1 MEETEKTTNNDLQE
15 KAWIEIVKQFE
26 VLFSRVAKTQ
36 EELEKKNA
44 ELERAKAEL
53 EEAYNKLEH
62 YKERIENYSRELEIK
77 VAERTRELE
86 RMNQELQ
93 EANRQILEADRL
105 KSEFL
110 ANMSHELRTP
120 LNSIIGFSKVMLK
133 GIDGPLTEMQ
143 RSDLTS
149 IYESGKH
156 LLEIINDLLDISK
169 IEAKKMV
176 LEKEELDVKE
186 VIEDVVST
194 CEVLTKEKNLEFIVE
209 VDENLPIIEADRTRV
224 RQILFNILSNA
235 IKFTDRGSVTLKVEN
250 RGDEILFCV
259 KDTGIGI
266 KKEDAPLVFEKFRQI
281 DGSPSRKAGGTGLGM
296 PIAKEFVKMH
306 GGRIWFDS
314 VYGKGTSFY
323 FTLPVFHIEEPK
335 IIEKPPLPEKEET
348 GIPILAIEDDLDVIK
363 LYDRYLNKEG
373 YRVIANPDPTTA
385 LQKAKEV
392 KPFAILLDIMMPKK
406 SGWEVIKELKEDCE
420 TKDIPIIISSII
432 DDKKYGFE
440 LGATDYLVKPIQE
453 KELLDSLNRLASS
466 AKRICIIEDNPLDV
480 RLIIRI
486 LSQEKYIFTI
496 AENGRKGLEAIRDK
510 RPDLIILDMM
520 LPEMDGFQFLC
531 EVRKDP
537 TLANIPIIIITQ
549 MDLYDVRERVL
560 KDEGLNI
567 KYLLQKGVFTEEELV
582 NDVISILRAQRK
594 ANERQ

>member
-1 MEETEKTTNNDLQE
+1 
-15 KAWIEIVKQFE
+15 
-26 VLFSRVAKTQ
+26 
-36 EELEKKNA
+36 
-44 ELERAKAEL
+44 
-53 EEAYNKLEH
+53 
-62 YKERIENYSRELEIK
+62 

-169 IEAKKMV
+169 IEAKKIV
-176 LEKEELDVKE
+176 LEKERLNVKE
-186 VIEDVVST
+186 VIEDVVLT
-194 CEVLTKEKNLEFIVE
+194 CEVLTKEKNLEFIVDVE
-209 VDENLPIIEADRTRV
+209 EDLPIIEADRTRV

-235 IKFTDRGSVTLKVEN
+235 IKFTDLGSVTLKVEN

-281 DGSPSRKAGGTGLGM
+281 DGSASRKASGTGLGM

-314 VYGKGTSFY
+314 IYGRGTNFY
-323 FTLPVFHIEEPK
+323 FTLPVFRIEETR
-335 IIEKPPLPEKEET
+335 IEKPPLPEKEET
-348 GIPILAIEDDLDVIK
+348 GIPILAIEDDPDVIK

-373 YRVIANPDPTTA
+373 YRVIANTDPTTA
-385 LQKAKEV
+385 LKKAKEI

-406 SGWEVIKELKEDCE
+406 SGWEVIKELKQDPE

-432 DDKKYGFE
+432 EDKKYGFE

-486 LSQEKYIFTI
+486 LSQEKYIFTV
-496 AENGRKGLEAIRDK
+496 AENGRKGLETIRDK

-537 TLANIPIIIITQ
+537 ALAGIPIIIITQ
-549 MDLYDVRERVL
+549 LDLYDVRERVL
-560 KDEGLNI
+560 REEGLNI